1 MLMSSRAAGVLLLS
15 LAACLPGSRIGAFE
29 GTESARVEKSPHP
42 AFPTPKAALQAGIEG
57 FRAGDASS
65 AIEALTYAAS
75 GGEPLAQWK
84 LARIYANGDGVPQDD
99 LKSYDYFSQIVAS
112 YDDDNPDRRRDR
124 GIVSSA
130 IVALGVYNLNGINNK
145 VRPDP
150 QRALRMFQ
158 YAATAFGDA
167 NAQYNLAR
175 MHLEGAGVEKD
186 GREAVRWL
194 NLAAA
199 KGHLQAEALL
209 GQTLFLGREGVPAQR
224 ARGLMWLTLAR
235 EAAIDSK
242 KDKWIIDLYDQ
253 AVGSA
258 TDEDRREALSYL
270 EDHLKRP
277 GN

>member
-1 MLMSSRAAGVLLLS
+1 MPSREPRAHVLKN
-15 LAACLPGSRIGAFE
+15 
-29 GTESARVEKSPHP
+29 RVRH
-42 AFPTPKAALQAGIEG
+42 FQTPKAALQAGIEG

-158 YAATAFGDA
+158 YAATAF
-167 NAQYNLAR
+167 R
-175 MHLEGAGVEKD
+175 
-186 GREAVRWL
+186 
-194 NLAAA
+194 
-199 KGHLQAEALL
+199 
-209 GQTLFLGREGVPAQR
+209 
-224 ARGLMWLTLAR
+224 
-235 EAAIDSK
+235 
-242 KDKWIIDLYDQ
+242 
-253 AVGSA
+253 
-258 TDEDRREALSYL
+258 
-270 EDHLKRP
+270 
-277 GN
+277 